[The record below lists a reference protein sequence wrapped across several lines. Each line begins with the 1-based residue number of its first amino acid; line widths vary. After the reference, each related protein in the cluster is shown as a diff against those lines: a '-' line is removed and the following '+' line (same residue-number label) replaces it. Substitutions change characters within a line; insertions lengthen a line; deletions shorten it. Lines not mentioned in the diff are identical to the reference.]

1 MLGPYTTTTDR
12 KEMFNR
18 KEKIKINTTFFKL
31 CMFCGDTCYDK
42 LIIGQ
47 RVTHRGILELEILS
61 SLKSTQQ
68 ILKYNLYFFVAT
80 YFGLNLSI
88 IGPLQD

>member
-47 RVTHRGILELEILS
+47 RVTHRGILEL
-61 SLKSTQQ
+61 
-68 ILKYNLYFFVAT
+68 
-80 YFGLNLSI
+80 
-88 IGPLQD
+88 